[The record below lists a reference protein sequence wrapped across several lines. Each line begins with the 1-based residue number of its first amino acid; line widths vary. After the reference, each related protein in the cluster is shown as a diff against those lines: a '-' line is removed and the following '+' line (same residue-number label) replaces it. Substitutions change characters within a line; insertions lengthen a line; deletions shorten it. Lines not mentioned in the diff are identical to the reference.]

1 MINPKKKKAFKVAE
15 AKKTTQ
21 YIKCLHFGIFEVKEA
36 VKVVEAVGANEA
48 TEVVRFTQ
56 GLEFNNVEGEQKK
69 KYTNV
74 FKSGGNILGQ
84 SGCQGHHG

>member
-36 VKVVEAVGANEA
+36 VEVIESVEVIMADGAKEA
-48 TEVVRFTQ
+48 TEDVRFT
-56 GLEFNNVEGEQKK
+56 
-69 KYTNV
+69 
-74 FKSGGNILGQ
+74 
-84 SGCQGHHG
+84 